1 MAFRAEKLKEGLQVI
16 IRAVET
22 ALRQGLIGVQGFSR
36 KTLRKSSE
44 NDGKP

>member
-36 KTLRKSSE
+36 E
-44 NDGKP
+44 NLEEILGK